1 LAPGSHESIPCFAWR
16 PPGQNYH
23 ATFNLHF
30 ASELMTLMSFIRLTD
45 ERAKARLEDEEKK
58 NGTSENEGETSNAAR
73 GAAV

>member
-1 LAPGSHESIPCFAWR
+1 
-16 PPGQNYH
+16 
-23 ATFNLHF
+23 
-30 ASELMTLMSFIRLTD
+30 MTLMSFIRLTD